1 MSHAICTLTGIITLT
16 CNYNLFGSITGIV
29 TLTCTYNL
37 PVSSSLESH
46 NVNVLFFCPYTR
58 GKSDF
63 DHDHRLLIVSL
74 CFWYWYFP
82 FLCLSLCFPSLLL
95 PAQTTSSAT
104 SLHHTVVVPFLTT
117 VFNSSNLHA
126 VGSGTFSR
134 PTRQRF
140 RFC

>member
-1 MSHAICTLTGIITLT
+1 MSHAICT
-16 CNYNLFGSITGIV
+16 SITGIV
-29 TLTCTYNL
+29 ILTCTYNL

-117 VFNSSNLHA
+117 YLTLLTFMLLDRGPSVGLLGKGSVFVEYVSDQTTSCNNL
-126 VGSGTFSR
+126 R
-134 PTRQRF
+134 
-140 RFC
+140 